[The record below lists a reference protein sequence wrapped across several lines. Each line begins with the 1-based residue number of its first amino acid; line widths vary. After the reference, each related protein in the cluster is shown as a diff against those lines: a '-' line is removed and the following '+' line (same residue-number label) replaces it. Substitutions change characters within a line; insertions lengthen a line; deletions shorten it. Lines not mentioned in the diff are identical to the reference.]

1 MTPKRIEALKTKISK
16 INRTL
21 AVEKR
26 KYGCYDDSRGV
37 RYLPV
42 KYFIELEDY
51 KGGLAHLRW
60 FSKNFP
66 DDMGFPDFLFEWTI
80 VLFKSGRIKEATK
93 KAFET
98 FYGNTYLFDQFFG
111 KPLIQID
118 KWEGSNLQTISFAQT
133 LQYSCI
139 EPSLKDFA
147 DWLEQTILEEEF
159 HKRCDLY
166 IDIQRQLRTEKDQ
179 ERRSDLVAQIRD
191 LVDSY

>member
-1 MTPKRIEALKTKISK
+1 MTPKKIEALKTKISK
-16 INRTL
+16 IKRTL
-21 AVEKR
+21 AADKR
-26 KYGCYDDSRGV
+26 KYGCYDDSRGI

-51 KGGLAHLRW
+51 KGGLAYLRW

-66 DDMGFPDFLFEWTI
+66 DDIGFPDFLFEWTI

-98 FYGNTYLFDQFFG
+98 FYANTYLFDQFFG

-133 LQYSCI
+133 LQYSYI

-147 DWLEQTILEEEF
+147 DWLEQTILEDEF
-159 HKRCDLY
+159 HMRCDLY
-166 IDIQRQLRTEKDQ
+166 IDIQRQLRTERDQ

>member
-16 INRTL
+16 IKQTL
-21 AVEKR
+21 AAEKR
-26 KYGCYDDSRGV
+26 KYGCYDDSRGI

-51 KGGLAHLRW
+51 KGGLAYLRW

-80 VLFKSGRIKEATK
+80 VLFKSGRIKEAAK

-118 KWEGSNLQTISFAQT
+118 KWEGSNLQTIYSAQT
-133 LQYSCI
+133 LQYSCV

-147 DWLEQTILEEEF
+147 DWLEQTILGEEF
-159 HKRCDLY
+159 RRRCDLY

-179 ERRSDLVAQIRD
+179 ERRSDLVAKIRN
-191 LVDSY
+191 LMDSY